1 MCSTTPSKIKSN
13 SARRKFMSKT
23 KTQYICNNCGS
34 ITHKWFGKCFDCGE
48 FNTITEEVVSKSV
61 ESSSPGKIA
70 QIENLNSALKDK
82 ERILSPNGELNRI
95 LGGGLVRGSAILI
108 GGEPGIGKSTLL
120 LQLVIALG
128 QMKLKCLYVTGEESV
143 EQVKLRAQRLELH
156 SSDVMLLAETNLED
170 IKTTALSYADLDLMI
185 IDSVQTICSNQITG
199 APGTVSQIKM
209 VANEL
214 ICYAKQKNVIV
225 ILVGHVTKDG
235 QIAGP
240 KVLEHMVDT
249 VLYFESDQNYYLRIL
264 RAIKNRFGGVNE
276 IGVFEMSD
284 KGLQEVKNASE
295 LFISHRSQAIVG
307 ASILAAIEGSRP
319 FLVEVQ
325 VLLAPCNMPM
335 PRRSVVGWDLNRLS
349 MIIAVLS
356 VRCKLNLSNFEVYL
370 NVAGGFKINEPAGD
384 LSVAAAIISSALNIP
399 LPLNSVFF
407 GEVSLSGEVR
417 PVSQINTR
425 ISEAKRLGFDMIVLG
440 YNEKVKNL
448 DAHQVKNLN
457 DLKDLILNQKK

>member
-1 MCSTTPSKIKSN
+1 MGKI
-13 SARRKFMSKT
+13 

-34 ITHKWFGKCFDCGE
+34 ITYKWFGKCFDCGE
-48 FNTITEEVVSKSV
+48 FNTIAEEVISKPTAKEAQSV
-61 ESSSPGKIA
+61 GKVITV
-70 QIENLNSALKDK
+70 ENLNTELKDK
-82 ERILSPNGELNRI
+82 ERILSPNKELNRI

-120 LQLVIALG
+120 LQLVIALS
-128 QMKLKCLYVTGEESV
+128 QIKLNCLYVTGEEST
-143 EQVKLRAQRLELH
+143 EQVKLRAKRLELE

-170 IKTTALSYADLDLMI
+170 IKTTALSHANLDLII
-185 IDSVQTICSNQITG
+185 IDSVQTVHSNLISG

-209 VANEL
+209 VAQEL
-214 ICYAKQKNVIV
+214 VQYAKQKNVIL

-235 QIAGP
+235 HIAGP

-284 KGLQEVKNASE
+284 KGLQEVQNASE

-307 ASILAAIEGSRP
+307 SSILAAIEGSRP

-349 MIIAVLS
+349 MILAVLT
-356 VRCKLNLSNFEVYL
+356 VRCKLNLANFEVYL
-370 NVAGGFKINEPAGD
+370 NVAGGFKISEPAGD
-384 LSVAAAIISSALNIP
+384 LSVAAAIMSSALNIP

-407 GEVSLSGEVR
+407 GEISLSGEVR

-425 ISEAKRLGFDMIVLG
+425 ISEAKRLGFDVIVLAKSDKLKI
-440 YNEKVKNL
+440 E
-448 DAHQVKNLN
+448 DAHQIKNLN
-457 DLKDLILNQKK
+457 DLKNFILNQRK

>member
-1 MCSTTPSKIKSN
+1 MG
-13 SARRKFMSKT
+13 KT

-34 ITHKWFGKCFDCGE
+34 ITYKWFGKCFDCGA
-48 FNTITEEVVSKSV
+48 FNTITEEVISK
-61 ESSSPGKIA
+61 PTAQADNIGKII
-70 QIENLNSALKDK
+70 QVEKLNIASGTID
-82 ERILSPNGELNRI
+82 RILSTNHELDRI

-120 LQLVIALG
+120 LQLVVTLSRAQLN
-128 QMKLKCLYVTGEESV
+128 CLYVTGEESTQ
-143 EQVKLRAQRLELH
+143 QVKLRAKRLGLE
-156 SSDVMLLAETNLED
+156 SENVSLLAETNLQD
-170 IKTTALSYADLDLMI
+170 VKATALNHADLDLI
-185 IDSVQTICSNQITG
+185 VIDSVQTICSSDISG
-199 APGTVSQIKM
+199 APGTVSQIKT
-209 VANEL
+209 VSQEL
-214 ICYAKQKNVIV
+214 IQYAKQKNVIL
-225 ILVGHVTKDG
+225 ILVGHVTKEG

-276 IGVFEMSD
+276 IGVFEMTD
-284 KGLQEVKNASE
+284 KGLQEVQNASE
-295 LFISHRSQAIVG
+295 LFISQRSQAITG
-307 ASILAAIEGSRP
+307 SSIFAAIEGSRP

-349 MIIAVLS
+349 MILAVLS

-370 NVAGGFKINEPAGD
+370 NVAGGFKISEPAGD

-407 GEVSLSGEVR
+407 GEVSLAGEVR

-425 ISEAKRLGFDMIVLG
+425 LNEANKLGFDMVVFG
-440 YNEKVKNL
+440 QSDKTKVAGAHQIKNL
-448 DAHQVKNLN
+448 SDLKNLI
-457 DLKDLILNQKK
+457 LKQK

>member
-1 MCSTTPSKIKSN
+1 
-13 SARRKFMSKT
+13 MSKT
-23 KTQYICNNCGS
+23 KTQYICNHCGS
-34 ITHKWFGKCFDCGE
+34 ITYKWFGKCFDCGE

-61 ESSSPGKIA
+61 ESAPTGKVME
-70 QIENLNSALKDK
+70 IENLNSELKDK
-82 ERILSPNGELNRI
+82 ERIVTSNGELNRI

-128 QMKLKCLYVTGEESV
+128 QMNLKCLYVTGEESV
-143 EQVKLRAQRLELH
+143 EQVKLRAQRLELR

-170 IKTTALSYADLDLMI
+170 IKTTALSHKDLDLMI
-185 IDSVQTICSNQITG
+185 IDSVQTICSSQITG

-214 ICYAKQKNVIV
+214 ICYAKQKSVIV

-307 ASILAAIEGSRP
+307 ASIFAAIEGSRP

-356 VRCKLNLSNFEVYL
+356 VRCKLNLANFEVYL

-440 YNEKVKNL
+440 YNEKVKNI

-457 DLKDLILNQKK
+457 DLKNLILNQKK